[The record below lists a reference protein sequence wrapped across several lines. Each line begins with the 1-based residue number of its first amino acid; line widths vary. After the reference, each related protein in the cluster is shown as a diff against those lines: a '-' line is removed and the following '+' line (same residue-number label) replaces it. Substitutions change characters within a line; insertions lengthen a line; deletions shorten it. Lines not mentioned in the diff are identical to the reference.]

1 MRQYPEGGKVPGALL
16 KTGYAYYSLEDFE
29 NARVYLKKV
38 IVSYPFSS
46 AADKAEAMLKR
57 VQ

>member
-1 MRQYPEGGKVPGALL
+1 MQRYPEGSKVPAALL

-29 NARVYLKKV
+29 NARAYLKKV

-46 AADKAEAMLKR
+46 VADKAEAMLKR
-57 VQ
+57 IQ